1 MIKINMSIMI
11 RVFIGIVIFLALSV
25 NINARQV
32 IVLNTANDSPN
43 STKDYKGINDLVLKE
58 AFRRIGYDLKI
69 IRLPSERA
77 LINANEGIEDGNFAR
92 IEGLSS
98 IYPNLIQVPEEITR
112 FEFVIFSKKS
122 DLVIKGW
129 NSLKPFHVGIVT
141 GWKILETNITGTKS
155 LTKVK
160 DGAALFNFLKAD
172 RVEIIVYDK
181 RQGLALIKD
190 LGMKNIRVIEPPLAV
205 KGMYPYLHKKHKEL
219 VPKLA
224 DAIREMKKDGTYK
237 KIVNEALA
245 SIMRGVHE

>member
-1 MIKINMSIMI
+1 MTHPT
-11 RVFIGIVIFLALSV
+11 L
-25 NINARQV
+25 Q
-32 IVLNTANDSPN
+32 
-43 STKDYKGINDLVLKE
+43 KDYKGINDLVLKE

-92 IEGLSS
+92 IEGLSL
-98 IYPNLIQVPEEITR
+98 IYPNLIQVPEEIAR

-129 NSLKPFHVGIVT
+129 NSLNPFHVGIVT

-160 DGAALFNFLKAD
+160 DGAALFNLLKAD

-181 RQGLALIKD
+181 RQGLALLRD
-190 LGMKNIRVIEPPLAV
+190 LGMKDIRIIEPPLAV
-205 KGMYPYLHKKHKEL
+205 KGMYPYLHKRHKEL

-224 DAIREMKKDGTYK
+224 ASIREMKKTAHTKRLLIKFWRLLCAVSMNDK
-237 KIVNEALA
+237 
-245 SIMRGVHE
+245 